1 MLDKQDLQA
10 IGTIVKEVVREEIH
24 VLDIRIAKVETKI
37 VSLEEKIDKVEKNI
51 IHAVGEML
59 EDNVFPQFEEV
70 HRELR
75 RLNTLVAQR

>member
-10 IGTIVKEVVREEIH
+10 IGNLIDEK
-24 VLDIRIAKVETKI
+24 LDAKLAQT
-37 VSLEEKIDKVEKNI
+37 EKRI